1 MCDGKLQS
9 LGLIGAVL
17 LSGCTEQPESLVVD
31 MFSVSG
37 TGETVGKIYIHSND
51 EGGIRL
57 QPALHDLPP
66 GELILQVHE
75 QPSCASG
82 ERDGELVAALAAG
95 DVYSPQPGDKSD
107 LPLLIVDGYG
117 VADSPIKTMTFNLN
131 DLHSRSLIVH
141 TNGSTLAE
149 SSPIA
154 CGTVVGGGQ

>member
-1 MCDGKLQS
+1 MCKGKLQS
-9 LGLIGAVL
+9 LVLIGAVL
-17 LSGCTEQPESLVVD
+17 LSGCSEQPESLIVD

-82 ERDGELVAALAAG
+82 ERDGEPVAALAAG
-95 DVYSPQPGDKSD
+95 DVYSPQPGDKND
-107 LPLLIVDGYG
+107 LPLLIVDSYG
-117 VADSPIKTMTFNLN
+117 VADSPIETQRFNLN
-131 DLHSRSLIVH
+131 DLRGRSLIVH
-141 TNGSTLAE
+141 TNDPTLTDSAR
-149 SSPIA
+149 IA
-154 CGTVVGGGQ
+154 CGTVVGEQ